1 MESLPYTP
9 DFDVRD
15 YVNAREIALS
25 RGLGPNGALLASMD
39 LLFSKINEV
48 AGEIEKVESE
58 YNIVD
63 TPGQMELFAY
73 RPTGNLLIERI
84 SPKNRT
90 AVLFLIDAVFA
101 TRIDS
106 LISMLLLSHSVSIRH
121 RFPQINIIT
130 KADLLDKEQL
140 DELYAIQEDPSIIV
154 ERVAEIRKA
163 SVREMVESFANF
175 LADIGISFILVSS
188 LNELGL
194 EELFGSIQQ
203 VMSEFDE
210 IETNI

>member
-1 MESLPYTP
+1 MESLPYAP

-48 AGEIEKVESE
+48 ASEIEKVESE

-130 KADLLDKEQL
+130 KADLLDNEQL
-140 DELYAIQEDPSIIV
+140 DDLYAIQEDPSIIA

-175 LADIGISFILVSS
+175 LADIGISFIPVSS
-188 LNELGL
+188 LNEFGL

-203 VMSEFDE
+203 VISEFDE

>member
-1 MESLPYTP
+1 VESLPYTP

>member
-1 MESLPYTP
+1 VESLPYTP

-175 LADIGISFILVSS
+175 LADIGINFILVSS